1 MYLQSLSLANFRNYT
16 RLTLDV
22 PRHITVLQGANAQG
36 KTNLMESIYYLT
48 AAKSPH
54 ATSDVQL
61 VNWLAKEDDLPYM
74 RLVAEVVRKDVQTRI
89 EIILTQENNGSGY
102 RKHIR
107 INGAPKRVMDLLGH
121 VNAVLFVP
129 QDIALIDGAPS
140 RRRRYLNVTLCQV
153 DPQYCR
159 ILRKYVR
166 VLEQRN
172 HLLRLLRERGGAWDQ
187 LDYWDAEL
195 ANNGAQ
201 MITRRQQVVLDLEA
215 LAQPIHTDLSGGSER
230 LRLRYMPTLNP
241 RRPQV
246 DERQM
251 AFNLDL
257 PPPISVP
264 QDVATVEEAFLQA
277 LGNSR
282 RQEIQRGMTLT
293 GPHRDD
299 LRFLDGQVDLH
310 VYGSRGQQRT
320 AVLALKLAEVSWMV
334 QTTGEQPILLLD
346 DIMSELDTQRRRYL
360 CHQLDQVEQ
369 AIVTTTD
376 LDVLTSD
383 LLQRATLYRVSNGR
397 LEPHQ
402 QR

>member
-1 MYLQSLSLANFRNYT
+1 MYLHSLSLANFRNYT

-22 PRHITVLQGANAQG
+22 PRQVTVLQGANAQG
-36 KTNLMESIYYLT
+36 KTNFLEGIYYLT
-48 AAKSPH
+48 AARSPH

-61 VNWLAKEDDLPYM
+61 VNWLAKQDDMPYA
-74 RLVAEVVRKDVQTRI
+74 RIVADITRQDLQTRI
-89 EIILTQENNGSGY
+89 EIVLTQENNGSAY

-107 INGAPKRVMDLLGH
+107 INGAPKRVMDLLGQ

-140 RRRRYLNVTLCQV
+140 GRRRYLNATLCQV

-159 ILRKYVR
+159 MLRKYAR

-172 HLLRLLRERGGAWDQ
+172 HLLRSLRERGGAWDQ

-195 ANNGAQ
+195 AKNGAQ
-201 MITRRQQVVLDLEA
+201 IIARRQQAVLELET
-215 LAQPIHTDLSGGSER
+215 LAQQIHIDLSGGRER
-230 LRLRYMPTLNP
+230 LRLRYLPTFDP
-241 RRPQV
+241 RDTPA
-246 DERQM
+246 DDRQM

-264 QDVATVEEAFLQA
+264 QDVETIHKSFLQV
-277 LGNSR
+277 LGRSR

-310 VYGSRGQQRT
+310 LYGSRGQQRT

-334 QTTGEQPILLLD
+334 QITGEQPILLLD
-346 DIMSELDTQRRRYL
+346 DVMSELDVHRRRYL
-360 CHQLDQVEQ
+360 CRQLDRVEQ

-376 LDVLTSD
+376 LDVLAPD
-383 LLQRATLYRVSNGR
+383 FLQRATLYRVSQGR
-397 LEPHQ
+397 LEPHRPQ
-402 QR
+402 